1 MVSADDDDD
10 DDADDDAADV
20 GDVDAE
26 TPAASS
32 DERRSGLERLPSC
45 FAPPP

>member
-1 MVSADDDDD
+1 MVSADDEDDD
-10 DDADDDAADV
+10 DDDAADV

-26 TPAASS
+26 APAASS
-32 DERRSGLERLPSC
+32 DKRRSGLERLLSC